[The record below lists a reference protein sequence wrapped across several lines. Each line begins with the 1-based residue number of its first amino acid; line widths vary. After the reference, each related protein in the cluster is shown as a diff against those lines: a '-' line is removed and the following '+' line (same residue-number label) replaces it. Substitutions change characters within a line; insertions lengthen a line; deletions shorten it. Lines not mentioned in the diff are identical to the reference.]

1 MEEMLEDTL
10 EMEEDEELLDE
21 ADAEVD
27 KVLAELT
34 DGKLGLAGS
43 AGTELPVS
51 APCVPIDSAGLLPV
65 VQSLQDKLEEE
76 ETERTME
83 KYRQQLNGLLSG

>member
-1 MEEMLEDTL
+1 MEEMLSDTL
-10 EMEEDEELLDE
+10 DMDEDEELQEE
-21 ADAEVD
+21 ADEEVD

-51 APCVPIDSAGLLPV
+51 PSPSSDCGCLFDP
-65 VQSLQDKLEEE
+65 QSLQDKLEEE